1 MKTTRIVFCLLL
13 MLVLAVPAWATPPG
27 PDASDHQTEL
37 DLVVG
42 AIQKQIAD
50 INGRMSTAAA
60 TLCEAGLE
68 SQHCMKVLGG
78 LYEGEPYVLSVVTLD
93 QENTIISVLPKD
105 FDAAIGKKTGNPGQA
120 DTVRET
126 GMPLLSKHFT
136 MAEGFVA
143 NALNYPVNCNGK
155 YWGIVS
161 ITFNLAD
168 FVVDAMP
175 PEYGSN
181 VFILR
186 ADDGF
191 FVYSNRQE
199 NNYRSVLKDPK
210 FKKLYPQFAELGR
223 QILAAPMGE
232 GNYKYKNAAG
242 KMASKSCIWQTVDFA
257 GQQWRVVYFWED

>member
-1 MKTTRIVFCLLL
+1 MKTTRIVCCLLL
-13 MLVLAVPAWATPPG
+13 MLVLAAPAWATPPG
-27 PDASDHQTEL
+27 PDVQDHQTDL
-37 DLVVG
+37 DLVVS
-42 AIQKQIAD
+42 AIQKQITG
-50 INGRMSTAAA
+50 INGRMSAMAA
-60 TLCEAGLE
+60 TLCQAGLE
-68 SQHCMKVLGG
+68 SQQCLKALGG
-78 LYEGEPYVLSVVTLD
+78 LYEGESYVLSVVTMD
-93 QENTIISVLPKD
+93 KDNTIISILPKD
-105 FDAAIGKKTGNPGQA
+105 FDAAIGKKTGNPAQA

-143 NALNYPVNCNGK
+143 NALNQPVICNGK

-168 FVVDAMP
+168 FVVNAMP
-175 PEYGSN
+175 PEYDTN

-191 FVYSNRQE
+191 FVYSNRRE

-223 QILAAPMGE
+223 QILAEPMGK
-232 GNYKYKNAAG
+232 GDYQYKNAAG